1 MKTITLKF
9 DCNDRE
15 EEAEA
20 LRAIQAN
27 AMQNALWRIEQEIF
41 RPARKHGYGD
51 QRLDAMLETCGDL
64 VDELSKR
71 FYEILD
77 DEGIKL

>member
-9 DCNDRE
+9 TCNDRD

-20 LRAIQAN
+20 LRAFQAN
-27 AMQNALWRIEQEIF
+27 ALQHALWRIEEEIF

-51 QRLDAMLETCGDL
+51 ERLDAMVE
-64 VDELSKR
+64 ELSKR

-77 DEGIKL
+77 DENIKL